1 MSDKRKDK
9 QMRQVKRTR
18 HIDMPG
24 MMRRN
29 FTLIELLVVIAII
42 AILAAMLLPAL
53 NKARDKARAIKCLN
67 NQNQFG
73 TAFISYADSND
84 GQIPCASFSGNASP
98 YWMHN
103 LVETG
108 LLPGRVDAGDNI
120 SVSAQGIWNCPAN
133 GEQTRYF
140 GSKALRA
147 EMSYGANGFASFNK
161 NTGTNNFETYDG
173 FLGAKISQIKSPSTK
188 YAMMDASSYRLDYH
202 TNSGKVQET
211 DTAGTWPNG
220 VEFVDYRHSNGVNI
234 LYSDGHA
241 AANIGIVYGGHPF
254 RNTYW
259 RARKTPGTSD
269 N

>member
-1 MSDKRKDK
+1 
-9 QMRQVKRTR
+9 
-18 HIDMPG
+18 
-24 MMRRN
+24 
-29 FTLIELLVVIAII
+29 
-42 AILAAMLLPAL
+42 
-53 NKARDKARAIKCLN
+53 
-67 NQNQFG
+67 
-73 TAFISYADSND
+73 
-84 GQIPCASFSGNASP
+84 
-98 YWMHN
+98 
-103 LVETG
+103 
-108 LLPGRVDAGDNI
+108 
-120 SVSAQGIWNCPAN
+120 
-133 GEQTRYF
+133 
-140 GSKALRA
+140 
-147 EMSYGANGFASFNK
+147 MSYGANGFASFNK